1 MPYMMA
7 PQGDDSTGMIL
18 AVVGLGV
25 LGAGVAYYMLSQGE
39 DSDSDSTDADKASDT
54 KTTDT
59 KTEKQAPSFVKDVA
73 DKWWDGGASG
83 DYTCPTAKGVNVTGD
98 SGNYKNYCIFD
109 NEEDAK
115 AQCLS
120 DSGCKG
126 YVTAG
131 AKFQLT
137 KNPIEHSVN
146 GKLYRKV

>member
-1 MPYMMA
+1 MQPMPYMMV

-25 LGAGVAYYMLSQGE
+25 LGAGVAYYMLSQK
-39 DSDSDSTDADKASDT
+39 DSDSDSTDADKAS
-54 KTTDT
+54 DT

-83 DYTCPTAKGVNVTGD
+83 EYTCPTAKGVNVTGD

-115 AQCLS
+115 AYCLS

-131 AKFQLT
+131 GSKFQLT